1 MKKVFLLLLLASFLP
16 LTSIDAQ
23 TTKPILNSDDLV
35 ISIKPLRPTV
45 RPRTITVSDVEAYYS
60 NEALTLIFNKDMG
73 DVDIE
78 VVNLSNGDMWL
89 DSVSGVCATSILL
102 SGDAGHYSITIY
114 TSECDYYGEFEL

>member
-16 LTSIDAQ
+16 LTSVDAQ

-89 DSVSGVCATSILL
+89 DSVSGYI
-102 SGDAGHYSITIY
+102 
-114 TSECDYYGEFEL
+114 